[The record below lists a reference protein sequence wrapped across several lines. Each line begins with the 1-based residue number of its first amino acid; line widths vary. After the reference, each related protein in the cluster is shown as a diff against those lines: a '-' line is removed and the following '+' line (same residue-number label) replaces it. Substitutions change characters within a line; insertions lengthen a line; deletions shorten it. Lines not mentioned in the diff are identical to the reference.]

1 MIPFIIAVSAAAIH
15 RLEDAGRDRA
25 VAAEAPQPGPA
36 LPTGLS
42 SMDPAPLLPDPL
54 TSLGLSAPTPIAITM
69 PPAATLPTSAGATGQ
84 DGLSVAPGQY
94 VQVKE
99 LTGDDCVN
107 VRSAP
112 SVSADVIRCLPSR
125 SLARV
130 LDGPKES
137 DGHRWWKLD
146 SGGWAAEDDL
156 VAAGGTPNPTIAA
169 DGDLAAALGRASF
182 QDSAQSTMLYG
193 FAGWATYYGI
203 EDGFVRGD
211 IMYDGTPYD
220 PADPAMTAA
229 SFRIPMHTM
238 LRVCTALRCILVQV
252 RDRGLLDENGIMLD
266 LSRAAYALLFG
277 GLNGK
282 QWVSAYFVGPAASA
296 APPVVSTPLPGP

>member
-1 MIPFIIAVSAAAIH
+1 VAAIH
-15 RLEDAGRDRA
+15 RLESAGHDRA
-25 VAAEAPQPGPA
+25 LAAEAAAPETA
-36 LPTGLS
+36 LSTGLS
-42 SMDPAPLLPDPL
+42 SLGSAPMLPDPL
-54 TSLGLSAPTPIAITM
+54 TALGLSPQAPIAITA
-69 PPAATLPTSAGATGQ
+69 PPAATAATSATGE
-84 DGLSVAPGQY
+84 DGSSVAPGQY
-94 VQVKE
+94 LQVKD
-99 LTGDDCVN
+99 LTGDECVD
-107 VRSAP
+107 VRSGP
-112 SVSADVIRCLPSR
+112 SLNADVIRCLPSR

-137 DGHRWWKLD
+137 EGHRWWKLD
-146 SGGWAAEDDL
+146 AGGWAADDDL

-169 DGDLAAALGRASF
+169 DGDLAAALGRATF
-182 QDSAQSTMLYG
+182 QASAQSTMLYG

-229 SFRIPMHTM
+229 SFRIPMHTL
-238 LRVCTALRCILVQV
+238 LRVCTAVRCILVQV

-296 APPVVSTPLPGP
+296 APSVTSTPLPPSSGP